1 MKQNREKRGN
11 PKPNTSGLRPWKPGQ
26 SGNPNG
32 RPRNM
37 VPAQISRILGKKQ
50 AKKLYKLT
58 DAEISEW
65 ESILLTMTASQLK
78 LLAQWDEA
86 NAYPKG
92 LAISILTDMKNGNT
106 RTLDKLRERVIGKP
120 YERIEITGKDGTEL
134 LPPRVLTK
142 QEAKELLEG
151 LENDY

>member
-1 MKQNREKRGN
+1 
-11 PKPNTSGLRPWKPGQ
+11 
-26 SGNPNG
+26 
-32 RPRNM
+32 M